1 MSFYITFLPIVV
13 PDQIIL
19 QIVVPDHF
27 LQIVVPDQ
35 IVLQVFVL
43 VHFLQIVQRN
53 AKKIN
58 PKLCYGSQSSF
69 LEIYVV
75 YCSLLHILIS
85 DDASAFAPPS
95 PPLPCTTWLKLVTFP
110 FPFLTVGKCARENR
124 RDDGYLGKDGL
135 SAVWP

>member
-69 LEIYVV
+69 LESYVV

-85 DDASAFAPPS
+85 DDASAFAPP
-95 PPLPCTTWLKLVTFP
+95 PPISRAPP
-110 FPFLTVGKCARENR
+110 
-124 RDDGYLGKDGL
+124 GL
-135 SAVWP
+135 SLSRSLSLS